1 MRPSSIALLLLS
13 PVLMFI
19 LAAPGGPTHEV
30 SFTHGVASG
39 DVRKFSAVL
48 WTRVDQQAL
57 LKVEVSTT
65 FDFTSLA
72 FEKHVPSAE
81 ENDFT
86 ARIVAWPLS
95 ANQTY
100 FFRWSHD
107 DVSSD
112 VGTFKTAPLPST
124 SASVRFAFTGDSD
137 GTQVEGVR
145 PFGDFLTFDRAREE
159 DLDFFIYLGDTIYSD
174 SVYMEE
180 PATTLDE
187 YRSKYKENREVK
199 SLSDLLKSTS
209 TYVIWDDHEV
219 QNDYAGQT
227 VDPERYV
234 TGREAFLEYMPIRQ
248 TLLRDAKCAGNPLF
262 RVFSW
267 GKNVDM
273 IILDERSCRSEN
285 VENLCLNEILPDVFF
300 PDLFPTMPTGLR
312 KLLRLFLPSN
322 LKSLLPATPPPG
334 CLNAIND
341 PSRTMLGAVQ
351 KAALKAVLRKS
362 DARFKFIVNE
372 VTIQQLYTLLPY
384 DSWVGYGAERAEI
397 LRFIRNNSIDNVIFL
412 TSDIHANFINEV
424 FIDRF
429 IAPQPIALE
438 IVTGP
443 VATFTFEDQ
452 IRNVVGDELGESVLT
467 AFNLLLDVM
476 GVDCRNLD
484 VFSYA
489 LVEVDADAGTA
500 TFTLKGEDG
509 QVVLNEGSLLNP
521 NPTPCVKTLGL
532 P

>member
-1 MRPSSIALLLLS
+1 MRPSSIALLLFS

-39 DVRKFSAVL
+39 DVRQFSAVL

-174 SVYMEE
+174 SVYMDE